1 MTFVKS
7 YRLTMLSVCFA
18 VVDSGDL
25 LSSELFEDLTTVKNV
40 TWNQCLQGRWN
51 CFAAIEIPVQVKKIS
66 CFL

>member
-7 YRLTMLSVCFA
+7 YRLTMLNVCFA

-40 TWNQCLQGRWN
+40 T
-51 CFAAIEIPVQVKKIS
+51 
-66 CFL
+66 